1 MMNLYCLVVRCEAID
16 VTSIKHLFGET
27 IMHDSHFELLI
38 AVVAIVMTVLL
49 YRLAVL

>member
-1 MMNLYCLVVRCEAID
+1 MRRL
-16 VTSIKHLFGET
+16 TSHPSNAFFGET

-49 YRLAVL
+49 YRLAIL